1 MATVVMPQA
10 INQSAIRS
18 RSSVNVVHTR
28 TGSSCRSGGTATKSR
43 GPRCRYQPRLAATLV
58 GLPGTGLSVFAS
70 APFADSSSCLFACVR
85 STHCSPLCSRQRP
98 SLVNEGI
105 LLNGIN
111 LRDSSGCNHWITHGT
126 WDHARTRAFTTAP
139 LIQRPTSAACSSSS
153 LPRRTTHCKFLH
165 RITPP
170 RGHSARTGRA
180 YHLPA
185 SIVGLLDFIVG
196 ESPKVTRNHLAGQME
211 EIQPALSARTCPRN
225 RVR

>member
-153 LPRRTTHCKFLH
+153 LPR
-165 RITPP
+165 PP
-170 RGHSARTGRA
+170 RSPQVPSSDYPAVRALRSYGPSLSPACIDSWIARFYRRRESQGNKKPLSRTNGRN
-180 YHLPA
+180 
-185 SIVGLLDFIVG
+185 S
-196 ESPKVTRNHLAGQME
+196 
-211 EIQPALSARTCPRN
+211 TCAER
-225 RVR
+225 